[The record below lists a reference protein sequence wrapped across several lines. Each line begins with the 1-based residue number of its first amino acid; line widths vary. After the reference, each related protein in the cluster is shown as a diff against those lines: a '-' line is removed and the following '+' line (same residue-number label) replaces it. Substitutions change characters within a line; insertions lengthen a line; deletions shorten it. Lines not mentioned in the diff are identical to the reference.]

1 MLQIW
6 FHIINLYTSIRS
18 TTKWNKKKPTDKFSA
33 YLLTK
38 QTSAETSNR
47 AVKKRLLILDDEK
60 EFFDC
65 YLSLRFKIFPS
76 IRHANTEKTKKK
88 EEKLFSQRDTNE
100 IFHVEWRWRKKL
112 KHHSCVELSERQDE
126 ATKLCLPLRLFILS
140 FICRLTMT

>member
-18 TTKWNKKKPTDKFSA
+18 TTKWNKKTDRQIFC
-33 YLLTK
+33 LFVD
-38 QTSAETSNR
+38 ETNERRDIEPSR
-47 AVKKRLLILDDEK
+47 KKKTFNFRWRKRIFRLL
-60 EFFDC
+60 FVSPFQN
-65 YLSLRFKIFPS
+65 FPV
-76 IRHANTEKTKKK
+76 NTSCEYRENQKKK